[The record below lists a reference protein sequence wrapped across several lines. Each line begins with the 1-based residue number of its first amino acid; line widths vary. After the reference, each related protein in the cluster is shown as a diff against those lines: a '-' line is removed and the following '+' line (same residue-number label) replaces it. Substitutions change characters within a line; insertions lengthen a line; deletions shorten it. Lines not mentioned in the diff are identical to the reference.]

1 MDKEIGKI
9 FRELRQEKG
18 LSLEK
23 ASEGVISISQLSHFE
38 RGKGITT
45 GKFFAL
51 IKILMFQS

>member
-23 ASEGVISISQLSHFE
+23 ASEGVISISQLASS
-38 RGKGITT
+38 
-45 GKFFAL
+45 L
-51 IKILMFQS
+51 L